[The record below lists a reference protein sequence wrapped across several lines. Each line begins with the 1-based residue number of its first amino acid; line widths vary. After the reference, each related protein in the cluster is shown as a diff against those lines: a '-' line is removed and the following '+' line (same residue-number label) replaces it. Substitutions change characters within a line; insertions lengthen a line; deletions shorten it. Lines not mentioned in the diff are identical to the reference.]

1 MRSGRLNTRLLSIT
15 NMLSKMRR
23 RSKSVRNVELNSK
36 FLQFLITSQAN
47 VLPGEQGRR
56 NRGMNLLKLNKNL
69 IEIRPRRVNSIQIYG
84 KIIWLLVDI
93 LWIGEIKLQQ

>member
-1 MRSGRLNTRLLSIT
+1 M
-15 NMLSKMRR
+15 
-23 RSKSVRNVELNSK
+23 
-36 FLQFLITSQAN
+36 
-47 VLPGEQGRR
+47 LPGEQGRR